1 MLIRDATAEDWP
13 GIWAFMSRIVAAG
26 DTFCW
31 DTDTTSGQ
39 AQAMWLH
46 GDSLGAERRSGAG
59 GSGGSPPGEPS
70 GGSAPRASTERPGA
84 TLVAVDPDG
93 TILGTAE
100 MHRNQGGGG
109 AHIANAGFMVSPEH
123 GGRGVGRALAE
134 HILDRARAYGY
145 PAMQFNAVVS
155 TNTNAIALW
164 RSLGFE
170 VLATVPDG
178 FRHPTDGYVGLHI
191 MYRKL

>member
-1 MLIRDATAEDWP
+1 MLIRDTTADDWP

-31 DTDTTSGQ
+31 DTDTSSGQ

-46 GDSLGAERRSGAG
+46 QA
-59 GSGGSPPGEPS
+59 
-70 GGSAPRASTERPGA
+70 PGA
-84 TLVAVDPDG
+84 TVVAVDADG

-123 GGRGVGRALAE
+123 GRRGVGRALAE
-134 HILDRARAYGY
+134 HILARARAYGY
-145 PAMQFNAVVS
+145 PAMQFNAVVA
-155 TNTNAIALW
+155 TNTGAIALW

-178 FRHPTDGYVGLHI
+178 FWHPTEGYVGLHI
-191 MYRKL
+191 MYRKLSSNTPGTSACGEFPQVPGPSGISFR

>member
-1 MLIRDATAEDWP
+1 MLNPMQIRDATADDWP
-13 GIWAFMSRIVAAG
+13 AIWAFMSRIVAAG

-31 DTDTTSGQ
+31 DTDTSSEQ

-46 GDSLGAERRSGAG
+46 
-59 GSGGSPPGEPS
+59 EP
-70 GGSAPRASTERPGA
+70 PGA
-84 TLVAVDPDG
+84 TVVAADPDG

-178 FRHPTDGYVGLHI
+178 FRHPTQGYVGLHI

>member
-1 MLIRDATAEDWP
+1 MLDPMQIRDATAGDWP

-31 DTDTTSGQ
+31 DTDTSSEQ
-39 AQAMWLH
+39 ARAMWLH
-46 GDSLGAERRSGAG
+46 
-59 GSGGSPPGEPS
+59 EP
-70 GGSAPRASTERPGA
+70 PGA
-84 TLVAVDPDG
+84 TLVAVDADG
-93 TILGTAE
+93 TIVGTGE
-100 MHRNQGGGG
+100 LHRNQGGGG
-109 AHIANAGFMVSPEH
+109 AHVANAGFMVSPDH
-123 GGRGVGRALAE
+123 GRRGIGRALAE

-155 TNTNAIALW
+155 TNTGAVALW

-170 VLATVPDG
+170 ILATVPDG
-178 FRHPTDGYVGLHI
+178 FRHPAEGYVGLHI

>member
-1 MLIRDATAEDWP
+1 MLIRDATAGDWP

-31 DTDTTSGQ
+31 DTDTSSEQ
-39 AQAMWLH
+39 ARAMWLH
-46 GDSLGAERRSGAG
+46 GGSLDAERRSGGAG
-59 GSGGSPPGEPS
+59 GA
-70 GGSAPRASTERPGA
+70 APRASTEPPGA
-84 TLVAVDPDG
+84 TLVAVDADG
-93 TILGTAE
+93 TIVGTGE
-100 MHRNQGGGG
+100 LHRNQGGGG
-109 AHIANAGFMVSPEH
+109 AHVANAGFMVSPDH
-123 GGRGVGRALAE
+123 GRRGIGRALAE

-155 TNTNAIALW
+155 TNTGAVALW

-170 VLATVPDG
+170 ILATVPDG
-178 FRHPTDGYVGLHI
+178 FRHPAEGYVGLHI